1 MKGDEVSWQDEYLT
15 MIDDCIDRESRLTSW
30 EMNFLESVQDL
41 IMDRGARPTTRQVEV
56 LNEIWEKATARG

>member
-30 EMNFLESVQDL
+30 EMNFLESVQDWL
-41 IMDRGARPTTRQVEV
+41 DNGSRLTDRQVEV
-56 LNEIWEKATARG
+56 LNDIWEKVTARG